1 MAHSPESW
9 LEAKSM
15 FETGKSLTVIE
26 EATGISRGQISKKS
40 KKEGWEKETLKDLA
54 KREVHTIITQ
64 KEIEKEKETLNATQ
78 RKHYDKVLIA
88 EVQSQNL
95 ALNTNNLLLEKI
107 HNNIESG
114 TKQVSVKV
122 KEYSKD
128 GGSSESL
135 EVVDIEHSSLDFEK
149 LAKAIQ
155 TTTDNLGITQRHAPK
170 IAIDNTNAQ
179 QNNTT
184 NEIVGYEVKTIED

>member
-1 MAHSPESW
+1 MALSQTKIDLIIALVKKGGMSNVEVSKEVGCSES
-9 LEAKSM
+9 AVR
-15 FETGKSLTVIE
+15 TTI
-26 EATGISRGQISKKS
+26 KKYDV
-40 KKEGWEKETLKDLA
+40 KKNEITDLA
-54 KREVHTIITQ
+54 KDEVQSIIIQDEIKKRKNELNEVEKTI
-64 KEIEKEKETLNATQ
+64 
-78 RKHYDKVLIA
+78 YDKVLIT

-179 QNNTT
+179 DNSQKVIKV
-184 NEIVGYEVKTIED
+184 EYS